1 MLRQSS
7 SLFQLFGSPPAQFVY
22 VKFLPVTL
30 DTNVPS
36 VTASVPSIYTKFDV
50 STKQD
55 SAFKPVQH
63 VCPVFLTDV
72 TTIVDTH
79 KLKDT
84 TVTLKSYCGVIDVE
98 NF

>member
-7 SLFQLFGSPPAQFVY
+7 LSQLFGSPPAQFVY